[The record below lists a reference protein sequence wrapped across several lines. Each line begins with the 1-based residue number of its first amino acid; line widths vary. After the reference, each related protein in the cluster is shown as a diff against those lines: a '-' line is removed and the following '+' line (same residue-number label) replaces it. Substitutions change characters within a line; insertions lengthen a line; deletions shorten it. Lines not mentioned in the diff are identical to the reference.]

1 MSSKKVCK
9 QYPDASITNRKH
21 FNSIAMNPTLH
32 TAFGYTE
39 AVIDDDCGPARFY
52 EVATMLASDLHVH
65 FLTKKQDADS
75 LLWEFDFKEQV
86 MSLHYNVYTGISVF
100 QQCITEPRKKEQP
113 AVVEVAEFLESK
125 LMVNTAK
132 AYL

>member
-1 MSSKKVCK
+1 
-9 QYPDASITNRKH
+9 
-21 FNSIAMNPTLH
+21 MNPILH
-32 TAFGYTE
+32 TAFGCTE
-39 AVIDDDCGPARFY
+39 AIIDDDCGPARFY
-52 EVATMLASDLHVH
+52 EVATMLTNDLHIR
-65 FLTKKQDADS
+65 FLTKIQNADS
-75 LLWEFDFKEQV
+75 LLWEFDFKEQA

-100 QQCITEPRKKEQP
+100 QQCMTDIKKKEQP